1 VRLELDMPRGL
12 KDPRRCNCS
21 LCRRKGA
28 IMVSVAVGSLR
39 VVEGEDALRLY
50 TWNTGVAK
58 HWFCG
63 TCGIYTHHRRR
74 SDPNEYGV
82 NAACIEGVDP
92 LSLDAVGIGNGAAM
106 SLVEGVRP

>member
-1 VRLELDMPRGL
+1 
-12 KDPRRCNCS
+12 
-21 LCRRKGA
+21 
-28 IMVSVAVGSLR
+28 MVSVAVGSLR